1 MYRLLLIL
9 LSQAVIIVSCGHD
22 SCETTS
28 PSEASLPTAE
38 SADGEW
44 RAHEVV
50 HDFTLQLPADV
61 SKSPGRGIDSH
72 YERFVSDLFEIH
84 IDYGRYGFSA
94 SFESD
99 SDLVREDTVIDSRK
113 ATVSSCSKGMKVHLP
128 FDSCTAGACV
138 AGCVPCS
145 SGCAGGC
152 CEERC
157 TGSSCSFTRT
167 RFGGCIR
174 VMDCRDL
181 SGTCNPDCNSGA
193 RCGIDCRRTNNCDV
207 QCSDSS
213 TRAGI

>member
-22 SCETTS
+22 SRETTS

-61 SKSPGRGIDSH
+61 SKSPGRGVDSH
-72 YERFVSDLFEIH
+72 YERFVSDLFEIY
-84 IDYGRYGFSA
+84 IDYGRYGFRA
-94 SFESD
+94 SWESD

-128 FDSCTAGACV
+128 FDSCTADWDPGRRAQLTV
-138 AGCVPCS
+138 VVSYRSTPSAEMVRI
-145 SGCAGGC
+145 A
-152 CEERC
+152 ERILR
-157 TGSSCSFTRT
+157 S
-167 RFGGCIR
+167 
-174 VMDCRDL
+174 
-181 SGTCNPDCNSGA
+181 
-193 RCGIDCRRTNNCDV
+193 IDFKE
-207 QCSDSS
+207 
-213 TRAGI
+213 